1 MIKVSVMYP
10 NSADATFDIEY
21 YCNTHIP
28 LVAELLGEALK
39 SSHVDYGL
47 AGGAPGDVPAFI
59 AMGHLVFDSVD
70 SFQKS
75 FGPQAAKI
83 QADIPNYTN
92 TKAQLQISESK
103 L

>member
-1 MIKVSVMYP
+1 
-10 NSADATFDIEY
+10 
-21 YCNTHIP
+21 
-28 LVAELLGEALK
+28 
-39 SSHVDYGL
+39 
-47 AGGAPGDVPAFI
+47 
-59 AMGHLVFDSVD
+59 MGHLVFDSVD